1 MDGETIS
8 RAVSMRLDL
17 YTTYLHIELAFA
29 KIIVAIFIRY
39 NCLEWIE
46 HLISSEVEDIKKIEI
61 IARITEE
68 SGNTIENSLMA
79 WQDYGQWH
87 EYPLTSSVLSYPGL
101 EIRLHQRRV
110 LRDGEDITL
119 SKYEYGVLV
128 FLAQHP
134 GWLCSKEQIFQ
145 NVWHEDSESS
155 LTAIANTISRI
166 RQKIE
171 PDKDHP
177 IYIQTV
183 SNLGYV
189 FAAKP
194 L

>member
-1 MDGETIS
+1 M
-8 RAVSMRLDL
+8 
-17 YTTYLHIELAFA
+17 
-29 KIIVAIFIRY
+29 
-39 NCLEWIE
+39 
-46 HLISSEVEDIKKIEI
+46 EI

-68 SGNTIENSLMA
+68 TGNVVENLLMTWTA
-79 WQDYGQWH
+79 T
-87 EYPLTSSVLSYPGL
+87 EKCFLNTAIMKYPGL

-110 LRDGEDITL
+110 LRDGKDVVL
-119 SKYEYGVLV
+119 SRYEYGVLT

-145 NVWHEDSESS
+145 NVWHEDSESC
-155 LTAIANTISRI
+155 LTAVTNTISRI

-171 PDKDHP
+171 PDKDNP

-183 SNLGYV
+183 STLGYI
-189 FAAKP
+189 FAAEP

>member
-1 MDGETIS
+1 MLLVLEDQTQ
-8 RAVSMRLDL
+8 VSD
-17 YTTYLHIELAFA
+17 HF
-29 KIIVAIFIRY
+29 
-39 NCLEWIE
+39 
-46 HLISSEVEDIKKIEI
+46 
-61 IARITEE
+61 
-68 SGNTIENSLMA
+68 
-79 WQDYGQWH
+79 
-87 EYPLTSSVLSYPGL
+87 LTSSVLSYPGL

-110 LRDGEDITL
+110 LRDGQDVNL

-128 FLAQHP
+128 YLAQHP

-145 NVWHEDSESS
+145 SVWHEDSESCLS
-155 LTAIANTISRI
+155 AITNTISRI

-183 SNLGYV
+183 SSQGYI

>member
-1 MDGETIS
+1 M
-8 RAVSMRLDL
+8 V
-17 YTTYLHIELAFA
+17 
-29 KIIVAIFIRY
+29 
-39 NCLEWIE
+39 
-46 HLISSEVEDIKKIEI
+46 
-61 IARITEE
+61 
-68 SGNTIENSLMA
+68 
-79 WQDYGQWH
+79 WH
-87 EYPLTSSVLSYPGL
+87 EKTHYKDYSLTSSVLIFPGL
-101 EIRLHQRRV
+101 EIRLDQRRI
-110 LRDGEDITL
+110 LREGNDVRL

-145 NVWHEDSESS
+145 NVWQEDSESC
-155 LTAIANTISRI
+155 LTAVINTIGRI

-171 PDKDHP
+171 PDKAHP

-183 SNLGYV
+183 SNVGYV

>member
-1 MDGETIS
+1 MN
-8 RAVSMRLDL
+8 R
-17 YTTYLHIELAFA
+17 
-29 KIIVAIFIRY
+29 
-39 NCLEWIE
+39 N
-46 HLISSEVEDIKKIEI
+46 EVIDIKKIEI

-68 SGNTIENSLMA
+68 SGNTVENSLMV
-79 WQDYGQWH
+79 WQDHGQWS
-87 EYPLTSSVLSYPGL
+87 EYPLTSSVLLYPGL
-101 EIRLHQRRV
+101 EIRLDQRRV
-110 LRDGEDITL
+110 LRDGKDITL

-134 GWLCSKEQIFQ
+134 GWLCSKEQIFE

-155 LTAIANTISRI
+155 LVAIANTISRI

-183 SNLGYV
+183 SGLGYI

>member
-1 MDGETIS
+1 MN
-8 RAVSMRLDL
+8 R
-17 YTTYLHIELAFA
+17 
-29 KIIVAIFIRY
+29 
-39 NCLEWIE
+39 N
-46 HLISSEVEDIKKIEI
+46 EVIDIKKIEI

-68 SGNTIENSLMA
+68 SGNTTENSLMV
-79 WQDYGQWH
+79 WQDHRQWH
-87 EYPLTSSVLSYPGL
+87 EYPLTSSVLSYSGL

-110 LRDGEDITL
+110 LRDGKDVTL

-155 LTAIANTISRI
+155 LVAIANTISRI

-183 SNLGYV
+183 SSLGYI

>member
-1 MDGETIS
+1 MM
-8 RAVSMRLDL
+8 V
-17 YTTYLHIELAFA
+17 
-29 KIIVAIFIRY
+29 
-39 NCLEWIE
+39 
-46 HLISSEVEDIKKIEI
+46 
-61 IARITEE
+61 
-68 SGNTIENSLMA
+68 

-101 EIRLHQRRV
+101 EIRLDQRRV
-110 LRDGEDITL
+110 LLDGKDVTL

-134 GWLCSKEQIFQ
+134 DWLCSKEQIFQ
-145 NVWHEDSESS
+145 SVWHEDSESS
-155 LTAIANTISRI
+155 LVAIANTISRI

-183 SNLGYV
+183 SGLGYI

>member
-1 MDGETIS
+1 MCS
-8 RAVSMRLDL
+8 
-17 YTTYLHIELAFA
+17 
-29 KIIVAIFIRY
+29 IR
-39 NCLEWIE
+39 
-46 HLISSEVEDIKKIEI
+46 KIEI

-68 SGNTIENSLMA
+68 SGNTVENSLMV
-79 WQDYGQWH
+79 WQEHRQWH
-87 EYPLTSSVLSYPGL
+87 EYPLTSSVLFYPGL
-101 EIRLHQRRV
+101 EIRLNQRRV
-110 LRDGEDITL
+110 LRDGKDITL

-145 NVWHEDSESS
+145 NVWHEDSESC
-155 LTAIANTISRI
+155 LTAITNTISRI

-171 PDKDHP
+171 ADKDHP

-183 SNLGYV
+183 SNLGYI